1 MKKLILVVLV
11 LVSMATVQTTVF
23 ARKGVKVANDENV
36 KVELKYAGEHESY
49 IVLELEVRR
58 ADSKLGT
65 LRIMDG
71 EGEELYSE
79 KVTGNIVKRTIKV
92 LPYELGN
99 LEIKFTSRTETF
111 RQMFNL
117 NMENVSRVIV
127 VPVK

>member
-11 LVSMATVQTTVF
+11 LVSIATVQTTVF
-23 ARKGVKVANDENV
+23 ARKGVKVVNNENV

-79 KVTGNIVKRTIKV
+79 KVTGSLVKRTIKIS
-92 LPYELGN
+92 PYELAN
-99 LEIKFTSRTETF
+99 LEIKFTSRSETF